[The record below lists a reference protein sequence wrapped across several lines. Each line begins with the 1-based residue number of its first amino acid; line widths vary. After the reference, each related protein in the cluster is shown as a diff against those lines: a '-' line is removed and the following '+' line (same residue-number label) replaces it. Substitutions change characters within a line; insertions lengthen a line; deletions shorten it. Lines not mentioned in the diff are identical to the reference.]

1 MSRITRRLKKR
12 FMAIE
17 DDIALFARPDIE
29 SVGAAALQVLAIGAE
44 QRDYG
49 FGEKLFQQGEP
60 ADSGFIVR
68 RGAFRIASDDGQEA
82 VAGENVL
89 IGELALVVAM
99 ARPATAV
106 ALEPSSVLRISRSLF
121 QRVLE
126 SHPEAARRLR
136 DDFAARS
143 NAALGAMTR
152 VGATLR

>member
-1 MSRITRRLKKR
+1 
-12 FMAIE
+12 MAIE
-17 DDIALFARPDIE
+17 DDIALFSRVPTLNLL
-29 SVGAAALQVLAIGAE
+29 GAAALQVLAIGAE

-49 FGEKLFQQGEP
+49 FGERLFEQGDP

-68 RGAFRIASDDGQEA
+68 HGAFRVASDDGHEA
-82 VAGENVL
+82 IAGQNVL

-99 ARPATAV
+99 ARPATAT

-136 DDFAARS
+136 DDFAART
-143 NAALGAMTR
+143 NAAAGAMVRATE
-152 VGATLR
+152 TLR

>member
-1 MSRITRRLKKR
+1 
-12 FMAIE
+12 
-17 DDIALFARPDIE
+17 
-29 SVGAAALQVLAIGAE
+29 
-44 QRDYG
+44 
-49 FGEKLFQQGEP
+49 
-60 ADSGFIVR
+60 
-68 RGAFRIASDDGQEA
+68 

-152 VGATLR
+152 VGATLRCTSPQTSSTAVTGT

>member
-1 MSRITRRLKKR
+1 
-12 FMAIE
+12 MAIE
-17 DDIALFARPDIE
+17 DDIALFSRVPTLNLL
-29 SVGAAALQVLAIGAE
+29 GAAALQVLAIGAE

-49 FGEKLFQQGEP
+49 FGERLFEQGDA

-68 RGAFRIASDDGQEA
+68 HGAFRVASDDGNEA
-82 VAGENVL
+82 IAGQNVL

-99 ARPATAV
+99 ARPATAT

-143 NAALGAMTR
+143 NAAAGAMVRATE
-152 VGATLR
+152 TLR

>member
-1 MSRITRRLKKR
+1 
-12 FMAIE
+12 MAIE
-17 DDIALFARPDIE
+17 GDIALFSRVPTLNLL
-29 SVGAAALQVLAIGAE
+29 GAAALQVLAIGAE

-49 FGEKLFQQGEP
+49 FGERLFEQGDA

-68 RGAFRIASDDGQEA
+68 HGAFRIASDDGQEA
-82 VAGENVL
+82 IAGQNVL

-99 ARPATAV
+99 ARPATAT

-136 DDFAARS
+136 DDFAART
-143 NAALGAMTR
+143 NAAAGAMVRATE
-152 VGATLR
+152 TLR